1 MAAAVTEKGN
11 RISELSTYL
20 IKKRIILLPKE
31 NTSSTVPWPSW
42 ELNLL

>member
-20 IKKRIILLPKE
+20 IKKEYYQMKTPAQQFRDQVE
-31 NTSSTVPWPSW
+31 N
-42 ELNLL
+42 